1 MAVTKDILGNKCITV
16 DDCVSI
22 PIERYDELVKKEA
35 YYDEIMKF
43 NKKVLFLEQRPL
55 EEVNKYGN

>member
-1 MAVTKDILGNKCITV
+1 MASSKDILGNTHTLIDEAV
-16 DDCVSI
+16 AI
-22 PIERYDELVKKEA
+22 PVERYEELVKKEA

-55 EEVNKYGN
+55 EEVNRYGN